1 MLPIATKIIIGI
13 IMAATGYITAKNI
26 LGKNC
31 QIKKVKIILSLIIVS
46 IPTVI
51 FHQTDYTLILT
62 TLVYVLMAITFKY
75 LFDIGIVSSI
85 LLCGFVMLLTAFSDI
100 LITTIETKIF
110 TYYQMRNNIALNIA
124 NNLIVFIM
132 CILITKNNN
141 LASIIRKFIEKIEG
155 NNKIKS
161 VFFTIMIVIVM
172 MLLYYNVTTIFKIN
186 TQYVITFISMIMFFI
201 LYYIYINERNN
212 YDKLK
217 NEYNI
222 IFNYIQT
229 FEDWIDNEQLYRH
242 ELKNNLSI
250 IRDLTDKDEIKE
262 KIDKMLNM
270 SIIVDQQYIE
280 ILKDLPNGGLK
291 GLLYYKIAVA
301 KNEKINFYIDVSPKI
316 KSKLSKL
323 DRNLIEDICI
333 ALGIYIDNSIEAA
346 INTKKK
352 IVTVEIYETNK
363 NINFVISN
371 SCNNLIAIDKMLE
384 KGFSTKGKN
393 RGKGLYFVDKI
404 IKNSKQLET
413 NKTYLNDYFIQKLIV
428 KDNASI

>member
-1 MLPIATKIIIGI
+1 MLQIEIKIIIGI